1 MAGQQETQA
10 AKARDALAQAKRDDA
25 DPRTISK
32 LETEFNAAKAVLNES
47 YRRSNVNPP
56 SHWR

>member
-1 MAGQQETQA
+1 MGGWQESQA
-10 AKARDALAQAKRDDA
+10 AKARDALAKAKHDGA
-25 DPRTISK
+25 DRRTISK
-32 LETEFNAAKAVLNES
+32 LETELDAAKAVLNES